1 MDPEK
6 DPLLPAST
14 ASMLTNLPAGIN
26 TGASGSLAGPNNNAA
41 LNFGAFQSAPNIEVA
56 SGTRVK
62 LPDFVEEHTDLWFWQ
77 VEAAFDA
84 AGITADKKKYNT
96 IIGQLP
102 TRVMYKLADLRT
114 HVPPTGQMYGTLRD
128 RIIGE
133 FADSTQTK
141 ITKLLGDMVLGDRK
155 PSQLLA
161 EMRSKAANTPV
172 GEDLLKQLW
181 LRNLPEQIRAIISA
195 DDQVPLTTVATMADR
210 IMEAIKG
217 SARINNVGQYS
228 TQPTAS
234 VNPVITNPID
244 LMQRQIDEL
253 TRQFK
258 VLNGNRGRGR
268 SQTPSRSSQHV
279 EKSGDSRFDT
289 CWWHHKYGV
298 DARKCKQP
306 CNFSPPLHPNN
317 TQNNSG
323 N

>member
-1 MDPEK
+1 MNTEK
-6 DPLLPAST
+6 EPLLGSPST
-14 ASMLTNLPAGIN
+14 TTGLSNVN
-26 TGASGSLAGPNNNAA
+26 TGLNANASGSNNGA
-41 LNFGAFQSAPNIEVA
+41 LNFGAFQTAPNVEAA
-56 SGTRVK
+56 SSTKVK

-84 AGITADKKKYNT
+84 AGIMADKKKYNT

-114 HVPPTGQMYGTLRD
+114 QVPPQGQMYKTLKD
-128 RIIGE
+128 RIVNE

-141 ITKLLGDMVLGDRK
+141 ITKLLGDMALGDRK

-172 GEDLLKQLW
+172 GDDLLKQLW

-195 DDQVPLTTVATMADR
+195 DDQMPLTTVATMADR

-217 SARINNVGQYS
+217 SAYVNDVGQF
-228 TQPTAS
+228 TVQPMAM
-234 VNPVITNPID
+234 VNPVTKNPMEA
-244 LMQRQIDEL
+244 MQRQIDEL
-253 TRQFK
+253 TRQLK
-258 VLNGNRGRGR
+258 MLNGNRGRSR
-268 SQTPSRSSQHV
+268 SQTPARSLQNT
-279 EKSGDSRFDT
+279 EGPNDSRFDT
-289 CWWHHKYGV
+289 CWWHHKFGV

-306 CNFSPPLHPNN
+306 CSFSPPLQSNHTRNG
-317 TQNNSG
+317 SG